1 MKNLV
6 LLLLIALVGWGFYN
20 QRSAAQPLAMRFR
33 PVDHPIEERP
43 FVCILCSGPE
53 SRHALDSLTSQL
65 YHNYRTLSLDEN
77 SDLLTQLTTAIQS
90 CADREIIL
98 ILNGRGWLAH
108 EWVLARLNQFYANP
122 DLWLTYGQNLIPPS
136 YTKSSSKPLPAD
148 NVRSLPRFIGPPIT
162 CYASLFKQIDRSSLC
177 YEEQFV
183 PAAQEFAYTLPLIE
197 LARDHS
203 QFLSEI
209 LYISIPD
216 EESELAAYCERYI
229 RTLPAYPPAE
239 SL

>member
-6 LLLLIALVGWGFYN
+6 LLLLIALIGWGFYN
-20 QRSAAQPLAMRFR
+20 QRNPPQPLATRFR

-43 FVCILCSGPE
+43 FVCILCPGPE
-53 SRHALDSLTSQL
+53 SRHALESVTSQV
-65 YHNYRTLSLDEN
+65 YHNCRTIPLDEN
-77 SDLLTQLTTAIQS
+77 SELLAQLTTAIQT

-108 EWVLARLNQFYANP
+108 EWVLARLNQFYADP
-122 DLWLTYGQNLIPPS
+122 DLWLTYGQNLTPPS
-136 YTKSSSKPLPAD
+136 YTKSSSRPVTSE
-148 NVRSLPRFIGPPIT
+148 NVRSIPRFIGPPIT
-162 CYASLFKQIDRSSLC
+162 FYASLFKQIDRSSLC

-183 PAAQEFAYTLPLIE
+183 PAAHEFAYSIPLIE
-197 LARDHS
+197 LAHDHS

-209 LYISIPD
+209 LYISLPE
-216 EESELAAYCERYI
+216 EESELTAYCERYI

-239 SL
+239 AL